1 MNSSTIRN
9 LFQTKIMMEHLT
21 MNCLSADGISTMTI
35 ILVPAKKRINW
46 CRSSLKSKGTTA
58 TPPFPPTGTSLR
70 HWNYLRWTCF
80 QQGGKSRYEHLKVN
94 ETPVVRS
101 VDGKFV
107 LKILGTLRTFSSLQW
122 CEFSAESGGIL
133 ESESHDSVSLEN
145 LTLFSGKLIVV
156 SGTEIRELNSGET
169 L

>member
-1 MNSSTIRN
+1 MA
-9 LFQTKIMMEHLT
+9 FQLWTSFWFLQKRELIDVDPLSNRKEPQQPHPFHQLVHLSDT
-21 MNCLSADGISTMTI
+21 ETTSGGHAF
-35 ILVPAKKRINW
+35 
-46 CRSSLKSKGTTA
+46 SK
-58 TPPFPPTGTSLR
+58 
-70 HWNYLRWTCF
+70 
-80 QQGGKSRYEHLKVN
+80 GGKSRFEHLKVN